1 MFGDKNNIMRDP
13 KDEQS
18 QDQEEN
24 NGMKPVEDATVHGNW
39 NSHQQIDEEGNEIA
53 PDEIK

>member
-1 MFGDKNNIMRDP
+1 MRGP

-24 NGMKPVEDATVHGNW
+24 NGMKPVEDAAVRGNW
-39 NSHQQIDEEGNEIA
+39 NSHQQIDEEGNEIT

>member
-1 MFGDKNNIMRDP
+1 MRDP